1 MHFSQ
6 CKYTIAIA
14 FRNFRKTK
22 TMQVT
27 FTKFSWILWDCFSRV
42 SRQLPHNEN
51 CPLVRVGI
59 WVKVRVSFSV
69 GGEQTI
75 ASEKIFPTVRV
86 RVWLRVS
93 FGIGRQFSSGAIAV
107 EPFSTKALPTS
118 LYTCLTTLGCRK
130 GRVCIGVYI
139 LARITI
145 KLQSSLNIFKKHKLH
160 TFIFLSLVFC
170 FCWFRVSHKTNFF

>member
-27 FTKFSWILWDCFSRV
+27 FTKFSWILWDCFSSV

-59 WVKVRVSFSV
+59 WLKVRVSFSV

-75 ASEKIFPTVRV
+75 ASEKFFPTVRV

-93 FGIGRQFSSGAIAV
+93 FGIGRQFS
-107 EPFSTKALPTS
+107 
-118 LYTCLTTLGCRK
+118 LTTLGCRK

-145 KLQSSLNIFKKHKLH
+145 KLQSSLNIFTKHKLH

>member
-1 MHFSQ
+1 M
-6 CKYTIAIA
+6 KIAPWLGLA
-14 FRNFRKTK
+14 FG
-22 TMQVT
+22 
-27 FTKFSWILWDCFSRV
+27 SR
-42 SRQLPHNEN
+42 SG
-51 CPLVRVGI
+51 LVLV
-59 WVKVRVSFSV
+59 F

-75 ASEKIFPTVRV
+75 ASEKFFPTVRV

-170 FCWFRVSHKTNFF
+170 FC

>member
-1 MHFSQ
+1 MHLSQ

-75 ASEKIFPTVRV
+75 ASEKFFPTVRV
-86 RVWLRVS
+86 R

-107 EPFSTKALPTS
+107 EPFSRKALPTS

-160 TFIFLSLVFC
+160 TFIFLSSVFC